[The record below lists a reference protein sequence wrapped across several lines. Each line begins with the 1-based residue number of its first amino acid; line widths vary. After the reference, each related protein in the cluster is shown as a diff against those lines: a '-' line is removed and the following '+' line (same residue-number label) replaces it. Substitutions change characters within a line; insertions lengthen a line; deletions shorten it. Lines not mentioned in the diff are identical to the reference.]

1 MFVSIHFRDKETKAK
16 PWLQK
21 MNVSS
26 RREVIQIEAEGEQGK
41 SENAYAHSGVVE
53 AGMEDGGKKWCII

>member
-1 MFVSIHFRDKETKAK
+1 
-16 PWLQK
+16 

-26 RREVIQIEAEGEQGK
+26 GREVIQIEAEGEQGK

-53 AGMEDGGKKWCII
+53 AGKEDGGKKWCII